1 MAESGAKKKS
11 GWLKAALVGV
21 LGLGSGAA
29 ATYATAIVER
39 VAKPAR
45 PVANFAVSADGLTV
59 TCRNHASGESGWW
72 DFGDGTPLEPF
83 DPAQPTLAHTYA
95 KPGNY
100 TVKLTVRNFVA
111 DENERSV
118 PVEVAAGAKESSAPA
133 VLGFAVQPVS
143 PVSIA
148 PATFRVTAD
157 VQHAEHCVWDF
168 GDGRMEV
175 AGGSGKIDRMVTFDR
190 PGDFTVQLVAHND
203 RQAVKLASPVNV
215 QAPKD
220 GTLTVVLRVT
230 DTGSQSERVVT
241 TASVAIP
248 TPKEKATGFT
258 KVIPARPGYTIAEAG
273 LASAAVAGVKNLK
286 VQIAAD
292 RRSATLSGEWAG
304 DSKAV
309 TKAAGGSDVI
319 VPVKLTH
326 ERVAPIRPVVNTVTG
341 STPGRAFASPH
352 PGRPDAAPVLIPA
365 SFQTPANWTL
375 QLPTPPAGLTS
386 HTREYQVE
394 LRQVGRREPLLQAP
408 AGGKGSITLPWSGT
422 YSELDGRKWVC
433 SITPD
438 SGKLVV
444 TLTPLGQ

>member
-1 MAESGAKKKS
+1 MAESGAKKTS

-39 VAKPAR
+39 VAKPTR

-83 DPAQPTLAHTYA
+83 DPGQPTLAHTYT
-95 KPGNY
+95 KPGSY

-118 PVEVAAGAKESSAPA
+118 PVEVKAGAKELPVPA

-143 PVSIA
+143 PVSAA

-175 AGGSGKIDRMVTFDR
+175 AGGSGKIDRMVTFER
-190 PGDFTVQLVAHND
+190 PGDFTIQLVAHND

-220 GTLTVVLRVT
+220 GTLTVVLKVT
-230 DTGSQSERVVT
+230 DTGSKSERVAT
-241 TASVAIP
+241 TASVAVP
-248 TPKEKATGFT
+248 VPKDKAPAFT
-258 KVIPARPGYTIAEAG
+258 KVVPARPGYTIAEAG
-273 LASAAVAGVKNLK
+273 LANPNVAGVKNLK
-286 VQIAAD
+286 VQVAAD

-304 DSKAV
+304 DPKAV

-319 VPVKLTH
+319 IPVKLTQ
-326 ERVAPIRPVVNTVTG
+326 ERATPIRPVVNLVTG
-341 STPGRAFASPH
+341 SPPPMPPPRPGGYPSALLVPPTPT
-352 PGRPDAAPVLIPA
+352 VWTL
-365 SFQTPANWTL
+365 QTPA
-375 QLPTPPAGLTS
+375 PPAGLTN
-386 HTREYQVE
+386 HAREYQVG
-394 LRQVGRREPLLQAP
+394 LRQVGRREPLLQA
-408 AGGKGSITLPWSGT
+408 GSITLPWSGA
-422 YSELDGRKWVC
+422 YAGPDGRKWVC

-438 SGKLVV
+438 GGKLMV